1 MSPVTTKSQPL
12 NAVRWFDVR
21 GRKLGAWAF
30 ALNRLTGLGLAFYL
44 FLHLIVLG
52 QLAQGPGAYDN
63 FLALIHNPIFI
74 LGELLVVIAGLIHG
88 LNGVRIALTSFGIA
102 VPYQKQLFSALML
115 IAVVGS
121 LIFAVRML
129 TA

>member
-1 MSPVTTKSQPL
+1 MSPVTTKFQPL

-63 FLALIHNPIFI
+63 FLALIHNPIFV